1 MELLLRASD
10 ITKSYPSKG
19 GSGHLRVLD
28 RITVELTQGET
39 VAVTGP
45 SGSGKSTLLHILGGL
60 DRPDSGTILYKGED
74 LSKRTPDAL
83 AQWRNTEVGFVFQFH
98 YLLPEFTALENVMM
112 PALIH
117 RGSASDPRRRALDLL
132 ARVGLSDRAEHRPS
146 ELSGGEQQ
154 RVAVARALMNRPSLL
169 LADEP
174 TGNLDE
180 ANTIQLMELLAQIRA
195 DEGMTLVMVTHDQQL
210 TAYCNRVITLS
221 KSSGISAELP

>member
-1 MELLLRASD
+1 MDLLLSAAGIS
-10 ITKSYPSKG
+10 KSYSSIG
-19 GSGHLRVLD
+19 GNGRLNVLSG
-28 RITVELTQGET
+28 ISIELEQGES
-39 VAVTGP
+39 VAITGP

-60 DRPDSGTILYKGED
+60 DRPDSGSILYRGSD
-74 LSKRTPDAL
+74 MSKLTTEAL
-83 AQWRNTEVGFVFQFH
+83 AMWRNKEVGFVFQFH
-98 YLLPEFTALENVMM
+98 YLLPEFTACENVMM

-117 RGSASDPRRRALDLL
+117 KDTGIDPKKRAMDLL
-132 ARVGLSDRAEHRPS
+132 GRVGLSDRSAHRPS

-180 ANTIQLMELLAQIRA
+180 KNTTQLMELLTQIRA

-210 TAYCNRVITLS
+210 TRFCNRVITLS
-221 KSSGISAELP
+221 KSAIIS

>member
-1 MELLLRASD
+1 MMEPLLRASD
-10 ITKSYPSKG
+10 ISKSYPSKG
-19 GSGHLRVLD
+19 GEGRLQVLSGISLD
-28 RITVELTQGET
+28 LEKGES
-39 VAVTGP
+39 VAITGP
-45 SGSGKSTLLHILGGL
+45 SGSGKSTLLHIIGGL
-60 DRPDSGTILYKGED
+60 DRPDSGTILYRGSD
-74 LSKRTPDAL
+74 MSKLTAESL
-83 AQWRNTEVGFVFQFH
+83 AQWRNKEVGFVFQFH

-117 RGSASDPRRRALDLL
+117 QDNSADPRKRALDLL
-132 ARVGLSDRAEHRPS
+132 ARVGLADRAEHRPS

-180 ANTIQLMELLAQIRA
+180 KNTLHLMDLLAQIRA

-210 TAYCNRVITLS
+210 TAYCSRTITLS
-221 KSSGISAELP
+221 KSAVIH

>member
-1 MELLLRASD
+1 MELLLQATG
-10 ITKSYPSKG
+10 ITKSYASKG
-19 GSGHLRVLD
+19 GSGKLQVLD
-28 RITVELTQGET
+28 GISVDLLQGES

-60 DRPDSGTILYKGED
+60 DRPDAGTILYKGED
-74 LSKRTPDAL
+74 LSKRNPDAL
-83 AQWRNTEVGFVFQFH
+83 AQWRNNEVGFVFQFH

-117 RGSASDPRRRALDLL
+117 RDKSSDPRRRALDLL

-180 ANTIQLMELLAQIRA
+180 ANTIQLMELLAEIRA

-210 TAYCNRVITLS
+210 TSYCNRVITLS
-221 KSSGISAELP
+221 KSSGIST

>member
-1 MELLLRASD
+1 MDIILSAAS
-10 ITKSYPSKG
+10 ISKSYPSKG
-19 GSGHLRVLD
+19 GDGRLNVLENVSID
-28 RITVELTQGET
+28 LEQGES
-39 VAVTGP
+39 VAITGP

-60 DRPDSGTILYKGED
+60 DRPDSGTILYRGGDMSK
-74 LSKRTPDAL
+74 LSAESL
-83 AQWRNTEVGFVFQFH
+83 AKWRNKEVGFVFQFH
-98 YLLPEFTALENVMM
+98 YLLPEFTACENVMM

-117 RGSASDPRRRALDLL
+117 KDSAVDPKKRAMDLL

-180 ANTIQLMELLAQIRA
+180 KNTMQLMELLTQIRA
-195 DEGMTLVMVTHDQQL
+195 DEGMTLVMVTHDNQL
-210 TAYCNRVITLS
+210 TSYCNRVLTLS
-221 KSSGISAELP
+221 KSAVTHM

>member
-1 MELLLRASD
+1 MELLLQATG
-10 ITKSYPSKG
+10 ITKSYASKG
-19 GSGHLRVLD
+19 GSGKLQVLD
-28 RITVELTQGET
+28 GISVDLLQGES

-60 DRPDSGTILYKGED
+60 DRPDAGTILYKGED
-74 LSKRTPDAL
+74 LSKRNPDAL
-83 AQWRNTEVGFVFQFH
+83 AQWRNNEVGFVFQFH

-117 RGSASDPRRRALDLL
+117 QDKASDPRKRAHDLL

-180 ANTIQLMELLAQIRA
+180 ANTIQLMELLAEIRA

-210 TAYCNRVITLS
+210 TSYCNRVITLS
-221 KSSGISAELP
+221 KSSGIST

>member
-1 MELLLRASD
+1 MELLLQASD

-28 RITVELTQGET
+28 GISVELVQGES
-39 VAVTGP
+39 VVITGP

-60 DRPDSGTILYKGED
+60 DRPDAGTILYKGED
-74 LSKRTPDAL
+74 LSKRNPDAL
-83 AQWRNTEVGFVFQFH
+83 AQWRNYEVGFVFQFH

-117 RGSASDPRRRALDLL
+117 REAKSDPRKRALDLL
-132 ARVGLSDRAEHRPS
+132 ARVGLSDRTEHRPS

-180 ANTIQLMELLAQIRA
+180 ANTIQLMDLLAHIRA

-210 TAYCNRVITLS
+210 TSYCNRVITLS
-221 KSSGISAELP
+221 KSSGIST